1 MNKKTIVFDFDG
13 VIHSYTSGW
22 QGISVIQDPVVPD
35 IREAINYLRM
45 DGYEV
50 IVVSTRC
57 ARPDGKLAVI
67 RYLIDNHIVVDD
79 VVAYKPPA
87 ICYIDDRAICFDGDA
102 LGLISKIRKFKPWYQ
117 RAKTETEYG
126 KTVNSERIN

>member
-1 MNKKTIVFDFDG
+1 MDKKTIVFDFDG

-22 QGISVIQDPVVPD
+22 QGISVIPDPVVPE
-35 IREAINYLRM
+35 IQAAINYLRM
-45 DGYEV
+45 EGYEV